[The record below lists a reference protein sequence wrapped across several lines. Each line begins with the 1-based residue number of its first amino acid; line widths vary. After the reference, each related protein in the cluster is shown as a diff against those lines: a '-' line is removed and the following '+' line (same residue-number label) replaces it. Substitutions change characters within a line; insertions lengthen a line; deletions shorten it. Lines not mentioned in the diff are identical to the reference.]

1 MAWKI
6 DRSTS
11 ALRDLALIFD
21 FLTQSAIDFGESRA
35 TAIKRADR
43 RVSTI
48 EDAMEAL
55 ALAPHQGTLRPD
67 LAPGLR
73 QVTKGRAVFY
83 FTLDESTETL
93 RVLAIFFGGQDHH
106 GRMLLRLLSPET

>member
-1 MAWKI
+1 MAWTI
-6 DRSTS
+6 ERAPAAD
-11 ALRDLALIFD
+11 RDLALILD
-21 FLTQSAIDFGESRA
+21 HLYTAALAFGEDEEGAMNRA
-35 TAIKRADR
+35 AARLRMIR
-43 RVSTI
+43 
-48 EDAMEAL
+48 DAMKSF

-83 FTLDESTETL
+83 FTLDESTETI

-106 GRMLLRLLSPET
+106 GRILLRLLSPET